1 MVTYVPGTEETDPK
15 KQNMSLQQIGPKLDT
30 AIANVATNTADIAA
44 LTLVVATKGSG
55 TVTSVAT
62 AGLATGGPISS
73 TGTVTVTAAVQSDQE
88 AGSSNAVA
96 VTPGRQHFHPS
107 AAKAWV
113 KFTGSGSNGAQTV
126 NASYNV
132 SGVSRTG
139 TGAYTVSFTTAFSSA
154 DYAAIPSGNLA
165 ATSMAVQIAAA
176 SQAAGSIGIVFLN
189 STSAALVD
197 PTNGYLVAFGDQ

>member
-1 MVTYVPGTEETDPK
+1 MTVYAPGTQERDPQRQNQALQDHARKIGTNTDD
-15 KQNMSLQQIGPKLDT
+15 I
-30 AIANVATNTADIAA
+30 ATNTSDIAA
-44 LTLVVATKGSG
+44 LTAVVATKGPG

-62 AGLATGGPISS
+62 AGLATGGPITSS
-73 TGTVTVTAAVQSDQE
+73 GTVTVTAATQSDQE
-88 AGSSNAVA
+88 TATSTTTG
-96 VTPGRQHFHPS
+96 VTPGRQQFHPS

-113 KFTGSGSNGAQTV
+113 KFAGSGSNGAQTV

-139 TGAYTVSFTTAFSSA
+139 TGAYTVSFTTSFSSA

-165 ATSMAVQIAAA
+165 GTAMAIQIAAA
-176 SQAAGSIGIVFLN
+176 SQVAGSVGIVYLN

-197 PTNGYLVAFGDQ
+197 PTNGYLVVFGDQ